1 MFDRLIREAN
11 IFELVD
17 DVKMIARIMKGYS
30 QYNNQMPD
38 EIMIKAF
45 LQLNNLLV
53 AYKDQVKYSIKD
65 INEILAAV
73 EKKGAFEAEYAFELV
88 NDFMKHV
95 QKRLQWIMKDQ
106 QVLEQ
111 YYRDQS
117 YLLLTISKL

>member
-73 EKKGAFEAEYAFELV
+73 EKKGAFEAEYAYELV

-111 YYRDQS
+111 NYRDQS

>member
-73 EKKGAFEAEYAFELV
+73 EKKGAFEAEYAYELV